1 MIPTAAGKSARSA
14 APLHPLLAER
24 WSPRGLDPT
33 HRLTEEQVATL
44 LEAARWAPS
53 AGNSQPWRFAVALR
67 DSPEFSAVLE
77 TLAAGNKIWAHAA
90 SALLVAVAETA
101 DIDGNPRP
109 WAVYDTGQAVAHLSV
124 QAQHEG
130 LVVHQLGGFDR
141 RALAALLRLPAEFV
155 PLVVIAIGIR
165 EEAAKLPEP
174 LAGREVAE
182 RERLPLVELV
192 LPIASSLPIAA

>member
-1 MIPTAAGKSARSA
+1 MIQTAARKSARSA
-14 APLHPLLAER
+14 APLHPVLAGR

-33 HRLTEEQVATL
+33 HRLTEEQVTTL

-67 DSPEFSAVLE
+67 DSPAFSTVLE
-77 TLAAGNKIWAHAA
+77 TLSPGNKIWAHAA

-130 LVVHQLGGFDR
+130 LAVHQLGGFDR
-141 RALAALLRLPAEFV
+141 GALAALLRLPAEFV
-155 PLVVIAIGIR
+155 PLVVIAIGR
-165 EEAAKLPEP
+165 RDEAAKLPEQ